1 VADDLQK
8 DALSLVHSVVMGV
21 AGTAP
26 TFSISAT
33 MATLIGAVGVLA
45 PASLLYC
52 GLIMFGIT
60 FAYMHLNRLEANAG
74 ASYAWVS
81 RIFNRTLGFFAGWT
95 LLVASTLF
103 MVSATIP
110 AGNATLLLLC
120 PSLVNDQLAVT
131 LVSMGWLVAV
141 SLVLIRGIALTG
153 AVQAVMTAIE
163 LAILL
168 VLTVAAALRFG
179 PAAAHRLSWGQL
191 APSAFTP
198 AAFASGAIIALYFF
212 WGWDVAVNL
221 NEETRDSARLP
232 GLGAALAMVII
243 TSAFTA
249 FAAVALLALGDDEIR
264 NASTNVIF
272 AVADRLFPRPWSYL
286 AVLALMLSTIG
297 TLETS
302 ILQFTRTMFAKSR
315 DGALHRRW
323 ARLHADWRSPYWATL
338 LIAGLGCLLL
348 LLSLLFH
355 GVGEVLKA
363 SINAIGVQ
371 VAYYYGLAGFACAWH
386 FRHRA
391 RQSLAD
397 LVLMVAWPALSAV
410 ALWASAVVAVSQFD
424 LPTALIAVGGV
435 LLGAVPLGANRQA
448 RERVAATPPMAGR
461 PSDGG

>member
-1 VADDLQK
+1 MANDLQK
-8 DALSLVHSVVMGV
+8 DALNLAHSVVMGV

-26 TFSISAT
+26 TFSIAAT
-33 MATLIGAVGVLA
+33 MVTLIGAVGVLA

-60 FAYMHLNRLEANAG
+60 FAYLHLNRLEANAG

-110 AGNATLLLLC
+110 AGNATLLLFW
-120 PSLVNDQLAVT
+120 PRLVNDQLAVT
-131 LVSMGWLVAV
+131 LVSMGWLAAV
-141 SLVLIRGIALTG
+141 SLVVIRGISLTG
-153 AVQAVMTAIE
+153 TVQTVMTAVE

-168 VLTVAAALRFG
+168 LLTVVAALKFA
-179 PAAAHRLSWGQL
+179 PAALHRLTWADL
-191 APSAFTP
+191 APTAFDP
-198 AAFASGAIIALYFF
+198 GSFASGAIIALYFF
-212 WGWDVAVNL
+212 WGWDVALNL

-232 GLGAALAMVII
+232 GLGAAVAMIII
-243 TSAFTA
+243 TAAFTA
-249 FAAVALLALGDDEIR
+249 FAAIVLLALGDDEIR
-264 NASTNVIF
+264 QASTNVIF
-272 AVADRLFPRPWSYL
+272 TVADKLFPRPWSYL

-323 ARLHADWRSPYWATL
+323 ARLHSQWRSPYGATL

-348 LLSLLFH
+348 VLSLLFQ

-363 SINAIGVQ
+363 SINVIGVQ
-371 VAYYYGLAGFACAWH
+371 VAYYYGLAGFACAWN
-386 FRHRA
+386 FRRRA
-391 RQSLAD
+391 GRSLAD
-397 LVLMVAWPALSAV
+397 LVLMVIWPGLSAT
-410 ALWASAVVAVSQFD
+410 ALWIAAVLAVRRFD
-424 LPTALIAVGGV
+424 TPTALIAIGGI
-435 LLGAVPLGANRQA
+435 LLGLIPLRANRK
-448 RERVAATPPMAGR
+448 PR
-461 PSDGG
+461 P